1 MKVGFQK
8 GFAEEKTKKSV
19 CNEDSSSSFSSYKK
33 LDFSKSSPEGRDDRE
48 CVLLLSLVLGFLN
61 VFREFGMISE

>member
-1 MKVGFQK
+1 M
-8 GFAEEKTKKSV
+8 

-33 LDFSKSSPEGRDDRE
+33 FDFPKSSPEGRDDRE

>member
-8 GFAEEKTKKSV
+8 GFAKEKTKKSV

-33 LDFSKSSPEGRDDRE
+33 LVFSKSSPERRDDRE
-48 CVLLLSLVLGFLN
+48 CVLLLSLVLGFLI